1 MNQTHHQ
8 GKKGFSPLK
17 YDYIFVI
24 KKKKRWLP
32 IGKVG
37 GNWEE
42 EGDAP
47 LFQQRSHRRLLRVCV
62 LHTVLFFKLDGIWL
76 KKKLMNENE
85 KKETPT
91 AKREP
96 ASLRQVDCHRR
107 WRKPWQM
114 ENKMKPRG
122 GSIED
127 TKKGRSRHTWR
138 WTRRIAAGEDALQLV
153 VAGEDALDWSPP
165 LQVGFPFGVFLPIS
179 VCLQSGLGFYFR
191 DQLGLFF

>member
-8 GKKGFSPLK
+8 GKKGFSPVK

-24 KKKKRWLP
+24 KKKKVIADWLGGWELRRGGRCTSVSTEESQTAIEGVRTTHHFIFK
-32 IGKVG
+32 IG
-37 GNWEE
+37 
-42 EGDAP
+42 
-47 LFQQRSHRRLLRVCV
+47 
-62 LHTVLFFKLDGIWL
+62 DGIWL
-76 KKKLMNENE
+76 KKIKLMNENE
-85 KKETPT
+85 KETLT

-96 ASLRQVDCHRR
+96 ASLRQVDCHGR